1 MHINVDSNVSL
12 SSYSHWCSWGGGEG
26 RGSGRQGRAG
36 QELVLEILM
45 QVANGEDYVALC
57 SSRGFHGSA
66 PSQLMALSRL
76 SDSLSRGFL
85 LFVKSVTL
93 WSQGDPVSYK

>member
-1 MHINVDSNVSL
+1 MSL
-12 SSYSHWCSWGGGEG
+12 SPVTLIGVPGVGVRFGGAG
-26 RGSGRQGRAG
+26 GRAG

-45 QVANGEDYVALC
+45 QVANGKDYVALR

-66 PSQLMALSRL
+66 PSPPQLF
-76 SDSLSRGFL
+76 DSLSRGFL